1 MRSIV
6 SAPDPSYR
14 SSLQSYE
21 VAKSA
26 HVQKYTFLDYMAN
39 VADLQRLEIDR
50 WSIMNKHPWQMSVFD
65 VL

>member
-1 MRSIV
+1 MGSIV

-26 HVQKYTFLDYMAN
+26 HVQKYTFLVYMAN

-50 WSIMNKHPWQMSVFD
+50 WSIMN
-65 VL
+65 